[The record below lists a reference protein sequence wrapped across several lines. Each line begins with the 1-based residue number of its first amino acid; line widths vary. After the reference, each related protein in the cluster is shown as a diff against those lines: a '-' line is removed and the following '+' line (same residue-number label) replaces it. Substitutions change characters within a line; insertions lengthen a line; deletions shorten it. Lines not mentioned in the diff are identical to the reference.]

1 MIRKALIT
9 GILGLG
15 IALAGFDPGLCHRM
29 AASAKNFQQ
38 SFRDLKVA
46 GDSLSPLQRLV
57 FSLVLAGTN
66 TPQGGSAVNGD

>member
-1 MIRKALIT
+1 MIRNALII

-15 IALAGFDPGLCHRM
+15 IALAGFNPGFCHRI

-38 SFRDLKVA
+38 SFRDLKAA
-46 GDSLSPLQRLV
+46 GDSLSPLERFV

-66 TPQGGSAVNGD
+66 TPQDGSTETGD

>member
-1 MIRKALIT
+1 MIRKALII

-15 IALAGFDPGLCHRM
+15 IALVGFDPGLCHRI

-46 GDSLSPLQRLV
+46 GDSLSPLERFV

-66 TPQGGSAVNGD
+66 TPQSGSAVNGD